1 MQNLKIVD
9 TFVQKIE
16 YFSLGWDF
24 IKLKI
29 VIIIIIII
37 IIIVIIII
45 KKIKKLSTRHIT

>member
-29 VIIIIIII
+29 VIIIIII
-37 IIIVIIII
+37 VIIII

>member
-37 IIIVIIII
+37 VIIII